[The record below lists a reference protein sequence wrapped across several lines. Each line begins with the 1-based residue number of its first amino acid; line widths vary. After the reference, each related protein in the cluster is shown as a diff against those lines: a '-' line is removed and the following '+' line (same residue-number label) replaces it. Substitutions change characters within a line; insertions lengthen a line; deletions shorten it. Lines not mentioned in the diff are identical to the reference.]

1 MSRSSTFQV
10 KLQWRLPLVY
20 PALAQQNFSSLT
32 RTILAKVAEEQ
43 ERIDVIINNA
53 GFTLTGAV
61 DDLCIEKSAK
71 ALFDTNL
78 WGIARMVKAAM
89 PHFRKQGHG
98 QIINVSSV
106 GGLIGFP
113 FQEYY
118 CASKWAV
125 EGYTESLA
133 ISNSKLNIKVPLS
146 SQTTAVLVVSAAC

>member
-1 MSRSSTFQV
+1 
-10 KLQWRLPLVY
+10 
-20 PALAQQNFSSLT
+20 
-32 RTILAKVAEEQ
+32 VAEEQ

-53 GFTLTGAV
+53 GFSLAGAV

-78 WGIARMVKAAM
+78 WGIARMVKATM

-133 ISNSKLNIKVPLS
+133 ISNSKLNIKVLPSGCL
-146 SQTTAVLVVSAAC
+146 